1 MRRNFNG
8 NLTTIEDFE
17 ICYLEW
23 RINDHLEPNCQQA
36 SDFDFIGE
44 EARTRQVKL
53 LTVIQA
59 PTVSFLY

>member
-8 NLTTIEDFE
+8 NFTTIEDFE
-17 ICYLEW
+17 LRYLEW

-44 EARTRQVKL
+44 EARTRQEKL
-53 LTVIQA
+53 LTVTQA
-59 PTVSFLY
+59 PTASFLY